1 MLFTL
6 LRGISFL
13 AMLIGSIGI
22 INNFMV
28 SFISRRK
35 LIASLRSLGLSK
47 KGTVSLFVVES
58 LTSGIIGS
66 IIGVIFGILFFT
78 FMKYVLSAILITPE
92 IVSYSIKEMIFVFVS
107 GIILSV
113 FAALLPALHISKQN
127 IVKEI
132 KYE

>member
-1 MLFTL
+1 
-6 LRGISFL
+6 
-13 AMLIGSIGI
+13 MLIGAIGI

-47 KGTVSLFVVES
+47 RGTVSLFMVES

-66 IIGVIFGILFFT
+66 TIGVLFGILFF
-78 FMKYVLSAILITPE
+78 KYMVYVISAVKITPE
-92 IVSYSIKEMIFVFVS
+92 TSSLSIKEMIFVFVS

-113 FAALLPALHISKQN
+113 IAALIPALHMSKQN